1 MELSQFV
8 DEVSL
13 ADKIELE
20 KAKIIAFYDCV
31 NNNKSTFLFK
41 DIVMHLQNV
50 GQPISNTSR
59 LKKYLAKSK
68 DFKKISENEYM
79 ITPASRQKLSTEYGK
94 LINNED
100 IIVSGNEVLDE
111 SLFIGKRGY
120 LDKLIKQINHCYRN
134 NCFDAC
140 AVCMRRV
147 FEITLILAYEK
158 KDVQDQIKENGDYVM
173 LEKIVADAVKNKSL
187 HISRSRK
194 EYDEIR
200 ELGNYAAHKIH
211 YNTRKKDIDE
221 IKQTYRVCLE
231 ELYYIAGLKT

>member
-1 MELSQFV
+1 MELVKFV
-8 DEVSL
+8 VDVDL
-13 ADKIELE
+13 AKKTELE
-20 KAKIIAFYDCV
+20 KAKIVAFYDCV
-31 NNNKSTFLFK
+31 NNNKSTFLLK
-41 DIVMHLQNV
+41 DIISHLQDV

-79 ITPASRQKLSTEYGK
+79 ITPASRQKLSANYGE
-94 LINNED
+94 LIVNED
-100 IIVSGNEVLDE
+100 IIVSNSEVLDE
-111 SLFIGKRGY
+111 SLFMGKRGY
-120 LDKLIKQINHCYRN
+120 LDKLVKQINHCYKN

-147 FEITLILAYEK
+147 FEITLILAYENK
-158 KDVQDQIKENGDYVM
+158 GVQDQIKENGDYVM
-173 LEKIVADAVKNKSL
+173 LEKIVADAAKNKSL

-194 EYDEIR
+194 EYDDIR
-200 ELGNYAAHKIH
+200 ELGNYAAHKIQ

-231 ELYYIAGLKT
+231 ELYYIAGLKA